1 MKKFLALMLA
11 CLLVG
16 QFVCMTAS
24 AEENTPYRPFLEV
37 VQEVGTYRGDLEDLR
52 YFPFQYTNDD
62 DFAWFRDNVIGPNEC
77 EEGVLYVK
85 DLVEETIWPVT
96 DEPVTAYKELGT
108 DLVYAIGNDIFKT
121 DYFCN
126 RIHLYTANES
136 ITQMAKEANAIY
148 FAENNHI
155 KLLQVNTGLVED
167 LFACDD
173 IATFAVN
180 SIEEIV
186 WSDHT
191 GNLFQYDFTTGK
203 AVSLEVPPVI
213 EIGYD
218 SCIVERHTDNEEI
231 STRVAAVPIS
241 LPLAEYPVGSYFS
254 TSGSPCT
261 HHGNC
266 IDTLNSGRP
275 CGCRVYD
282 GGIQCRG
289 FAKYASDQYAHRS
302 SWTTPAGD
310 KRSNVVFTEDSD
322 VKVFFSSLS
331 YGAYVALLSS
341 VYSDHC
347 IVVLSTDSKSVR
359 SYECNNDGHCG
370 VSLNTRPFSEFV
382 KYYNK
387 VDYSIS
393 HSFNGTVRS
402 RTSQFHSISC
412 STSGCSG
419 YILEVHYSS
428 NPGSNA
434 TCKAC
439 GYVGKIDAGVLQSLP
454 RQE

>member
-1 MKKFLALMLA
+1 M
-11 CLLVG
+11 
-16 QFVCMTAS
+16 
-24 AEENTPYRPFLEV
+24 
-37 VQEVGTYRGDLEDLR
+37 
-52 YFPFQYTNDD
+52 
-62 DFAWFRDNVIGPNEC
+62 
-77 EEGVLYVK
+77 
-85 DLVEETIWPVT
+85 
-96 DEPVTAYKELGT
+96 
-108 DLVYAIGNDIFKT
+108 
-121 DYFCN
+121 
-126 RIHLYTANES
+126 
-136 ITQMAKEANAIY
+136 
-148 FAENNHI
+148 
-155 KLLQVNTGLVED
+155 
-167 LFACDD
+167 
-173 IATFAVN
+173 
-180 SIEEIV
+180 
-186 WSDHT
+186 
-191 GNLFQYDFTTGK
+191 GNLFQYDFTAGK
-203 AVSLEVPPVI
+203 AVSLEASPVI

-231 STRVAAVPIS
+231 STQVAAVPIS

-310 KRSNVVFTEDSD
+310 MRSGVSLSTASKAKTFY
-322 VKVFFSSLS
+322 SSLS
-331 YGAYVALLSS
+331 FGAYVALNG
-341 VYSDHC
+341 HC
-347 IVVLSTDSKSVR
+347 IVVLRTDSTSVY
-359 SYECNNDGHCG
+359 SYECNNGDNSCR
-370 VSLNTRPFSEFV
+370 VTTYSRTFSDISRD
-382 KYYNK
+382 YGTL
-387 VDYSIS
+387 DYSIS

-402 RTSQFHSISC
+402 RSSQYHSISC